1 MGVRGSA
8 DVGRGEETPL
18 AEPSRPSLAGAR
30 LAALAGLAGAWLA
43 AGSTGLLGYALR
55 RGLTWLAIGG
65 VVLLGWKKK
74 GTSTFSG
81 SGPSGPSPKRW
92 IPRLPVFCLVAAV
105 LAAIVMI
112 ATDLPPVHV
121 LAVALVLVA
130 TAQGHSEDRRKTI
143 LLAAEAV
150 TILGV
155 YRVAYTSIGW
165 FWLFCDSVGTALGS
179 VAGSITG
186 HPLWVGATLG
196 GLDFLVVM
204 LYLVIR
210 GPILFAG
217 RRWWTAAVPERV
229 LLGIGAVLIGHLIY
243 LNLLTFAAPLS
254 KCVLQPTPE
263 AERPNVRQEPSL
275 VKRLFEAPPAPEAW
289 NPYPLP
295 KDFDKT
301 VDQWVASWPE
311 WCEPAIRVVAEHLP
325 YLGQTLRKAVPW
337 NLPLLA
343 MLIHLTIGWA
353 VLRYLIATRVPP
365 EETEEARGAP
375 WWRQCAL
382 AGVAVVL
389 AVLFPIVIALSPH
402 RPDLSGKKVVFL
414 KQGVMNFLKPTY
426 SEGPSNYGW
435 LSVGM
440 YGMLPT
446 YLEMYGASTLVS
458 PDVSERDLEGANVLV
473 VILRDIKSGPWS
485 KGFPEAVRRF
495 VENGGTLLVLA
506 DHTMEPVDERGELD
520 KKGTEGALPPFRYL
534 NNYINQLIEPTS
546 IRVPFDSAELVLPG
560 WLHSYDAISHPSSAG
575 VKERGNQ
582 FGVVTGASV
591 DPRWPAYPLL
601 IGRFGFNDWGDIDAP
616 PERALLSRDR
626 KYDEGEKLGDCILA
640 AEQPYGE
647 GRVVVFGDTTSFIN
661 PNLAGA
667 HHYLSRLF
675 AYLADPASTPQDAWR
690 QVAGLLL
697 GIALLGVLLVRA
709 TAMRWALAAVGLAVS
724 LAACTAA
731 THTAWTLLPDGNLK
745 TPNNLAYI
753 DDCHLAAF
761 SHDPWKPEGIQGLV
775 HTLMRNDFV
784 PLFLTEITPERLRN
798 ARLLISIAPGKEYS
812 RTERK
817 AIVDWIGNGGIFIST
832 VGYERAGSIRS
843 LMSDLRFDIGGDPE
857 DLKLKQGEPL
867 SLGYFRSAFFRG
879 TDYTALVR
887 FYSAW
892 PIDTRDRFALVVA
905 EYPASPKNLPII
917 LVRRAGK
924 GLVAV
929 IGDTQFAFNK
939 NLEHRDGS
947 PFEGLREN
955 AHFWRWLI
963 SLLRNG
969 VEEGEVWFPPK
980 PKPEPGYGA
989 PEPAEE
995 TPAATPEEKASRPE
1009 EKSTPPKST
1018 PPGATPPKAPSAPAP
1033 PEGKPAGPSA
1043 AKQPPPP
1050 AGKSN

>member
-1 MGVRGSA
+1 
-8 DVGRGEETPL
+8 L
-18 AEPSRPSLAGAR
+18 AEPPRPSLAGAR
-30 LAALAGLAGAWLA
+30 LAALAGLAGAWFA

-65 VVLLGWKKK
+65 VVLAGWPRR
-74 GTSTFSG
+74 GTG
-81 SGPSGPSPKRW
+81 ALCRSGPADPSHRRW
-92 IPRLPVFCLVAAV
+92 LPPVPVLPLVAAV

-150 TILGV
+150 TILGL

-165 FWLFCDSVGTALGS
+165 FWLFCDGVGGALGS
-179 VAGSITG
+179 AAGSITG

-217 RRWWTAAVPERV
+217 RRWWTAAGPQRV

-254 KCVLQPTPE
+254 KWLFEPTT
-263 AERPNVRQEPSL
+263 AQDRLKADQEPSL
-275 VKRLFEAPPAPEAW
+275 LRRLFEAPPAPEAW

-301 VDQWVASWPE
+301 VDAWAAQWPA
-311 WCEPAIRVVAEHLP
+311 WCEPAIRTAAENLP
-325 YLGQTLRKAVPW
+325 YVGQTLRKVVPW
-337 NLPLLA
+337 NLPFLA

-353 VLRYLIATRVPP
+353 VLRYLIASRVPA

-375 WWRQCAL
+375 WWRRYAL
-382 AGVAVVL
+382 AGATGVL
-389 AVLFPIVIALSPH
+389 AVLFPVVVALAPH
-402 RPDLSGKKVVFL
+402 RPDLSGKKIVFL
-414 KQGVMNFLKPTY
+414 KQGVMNFLRPTY
-426 SEGPSNYGW
+426 AEGSYGW

-446 YLEMYGASTLVS
+446 YLEMYGATTVVS
-458 PDVSERDLEGANVLV
+458 PDVSEADLEDAKVLV
-473 VILRDIKSGPWS
+473 VILRDVKSGPWS
-485 KGFPEAVRRF
+485 KGFPEAVWRF

-506 DHTMEPVDERGELD
+506 DHTMEPVDEKGELD

-534 NNYINQLIEPTS
+534 NNYINQLLKPTS

-601 IGRFGFNDWGDIDAP
+601 IGRFGFNDWGEIDAP
-616 PERALLSRDR
+616 PERALLGNRA
-626 KYDEGEKLGDCILA
+626 YDEGEKLGDCTLA

-661 PNLAGA
+661 PNLASA

-697 GIALLGVLLVRA
+697 GVALLVVLLVRA
-709 TAMRWALAAVGLAVS
+709 TPARWALAAVGVAAS

-731 THTAWTLLPDGNLK
+731 THSAWTLLPDGNLK

-761 SHDPWKPEGIQGLV
+761 NHDPWKPEGIQGLV
-775 HTLMRNDFV
+775 QTLMRNDFV
-784 PLFLTEITPERLRN
+784 PLFLTEISPERLNN
-798 ARLLISIAPGKEYS
+798 ARLLISIAPCKEYS
-812 RTERK
+812 GVGPKEDSGDARKDLSRARRQDYSSDERK
-817 AIVDWIGNGGIFIST
+817 TIVKWIKEGGVLICTI
-832 VGYERAGSIRS
+832 GYERAGPIRS

-857 DLKLKQGEPL
+857 DLDLKQGEPL

-887 FYSAW
+887 FHSAW
-892 PIDTRDRFALVVA
+892 PIDARDRLAMVIS
-905 EYPASPKNLPII
+905 EYPASPNNLPVI
-917 LVRRAGK
+917 LLRRVGK
-924 GLVAV
+924 GLVVV

-955 AHFWRWLI
+955 AYFWRWLI

-969 VEEGEVWFPPK
+969 VGEGEVWFPPK

-995 TPAATPEEKASRPE
+995 TP
-1009 EKSTPPKST
+1009 
-1018 PPGATPPKAPSAPAP
+1018 GATPKQKAAP
-1033 PEGKPAGPSA
+1033 PP
-1043 AKQPPPP
+1043 AKQPASP